1 MAYEDAESNDPDL
14 PDALY
19 AARRVLNTRKEPGET
34 GAIEMYRSI
43 RDQDAARFA
52 SLLGSLEKDWQ
63 EFKVNRLK
71 AQKGAQADE
80 TDEGEAAALAK
91 IEMLL
96 KEFK

>member
-1 MAYEDAESNDPDL
+1 MVV
-14 PDALY
+14 
-19 AARRVLNTRKEPGET
+19 RRKKSSGEK
-34 GAIEMYRSI
+34 GFVKMYRDI
-43 RDQDAARFA
+43 YEQDAARFA
-52 SLLGSLEKDWQ
+52 ALLGSLEKDWQ

-71 AQKGAQADE
+71 AQKATKEEE